1 VPLADSRVVD
11 TREQSE
17 FFVLAY
23 DSATISVRSFT
34 GHGHDF
40 VGAVL
45 TLTAKV
51 DQHRADPH
59 VVVRI
64 YEASSFGELP
74 DRCPNPFWDLHFP
87 NGS

>member
-1 VPLADSRVVD
+1 VSTTP
-11 TREQSE
+11 EQSE

-23 DSATISVRSFT
+23 DTATMDVRSFT

-45 TLTAKV
+45 TFTSRV
-51 DQHRADPH
+51 NQYRADPH

-64 YEASSFGELP
+64 YEANSFGELP
-74 DRCPNPFWDLHFP
+74 DRYPNPFRDLHFP
-87 NGS
+87 SGS

>member
-1 VPLADSRVVD
+1 VVD
-11 TREQSE
+11 TTREQAE

-23 DSATISVRSFT
+23 DTATMDVRSFT

-45 TLTAKV
+45 ELTARV
-51 DQHRADPH
+51 NQYRTDPD

-64 YEASSFGELP
+64 YQAGSFGELP
-74 DRCPNPFWDLHFP
+74 DRYPDPFRGLHFP

>member
-1 VPLADSRVVD
+1 MADSCVVE
-11 TREQSE
+11 TTGEQSE

-23 DSATISVRSFT
+23 DTVTMDVRSFT

-40 VGAVL
+40 IGAVL
-45 TLTAKV
+45 ALMARV
-51 DQHRADPH
+51 NQYRGDPH

-64 YEASSFGELP
+64 YEANSFDELP
-74 DRCPNPFWDLHFP
+74 ERYPRPFRDLHFP

>member
-1 VPLADSRVVD
+1 VVD

-23 DSATISVRSFT
+23 DTATMDVRSFT
-34 GHGHDF
+34 GHGRDF
-40 VGAVL
+40 VGAVM

-51 DQHRADPH
+51 DQYRADPH

-64 YEASSFGELP
+64 YEASSFRELP
-74 DRCPNPFWDLHFP
+74 DRYPKPFRQLHFP

>member
-1 VPLADSRVVD
+1 MVET

-23 DSATISVRSFT
+23 DSATMDVRSFT

-45 TLTAKV
+45 ALTARV
-51 DQHRADPH
+51 NQYRGDPD
-59 VVVRI
+59 VVVRV

-74 DRCPNPFWDLHFP
+74 DRYPDPFRSLHFP

>member
-1 VPLADSRVVD
+1 VD
-11 TREQSE
+11 TQQQSE

-23 DSATISVRSFT
+23 DRATMDVRSFT

-45 TLTAKV
+45 ALAARV
-51 DQHRADPH
+51 NQYRRDPD

-64 YEASSFGELP
+64 YEAGSFGELP
-74 DRCPNPFWDLHFP
+74 DRYPDPFRGLRFP

>member
-1 VPLADSRVVD
+1 MD
-11 TREQSE
+11 TPEQSE

-23 DSATISVRSFT
+23 DTRTMKVRSFT

-45 TLTAKV
+45 ELTARLNEYRGAP
-51 DQHRADPH
+51 D

-64 YEASSFGELP
+64 YEANSFGELP
-74 DRCPNPFWDLHFP
+74 DRYPDPFRALNFR
-87 NGS
+87 NGLGRV

>member
-1 VPLADSRVVD
+1 MVD
-11 TREQSE
+11 TTREQSE

-23 DSATISVRSFT
+23 DTATMNVRSFT

-45 TLTAKV
+45 ALTARV
-51 DQHRADPH
+51 NQFRRDPH

-64 YEASSFGELP
+64 YEANSFGELP
-74 DRCPNPFWDLHFP
+74 DRYPDPFRALNFP

>member
-1 VPLADSRVVD
+1 ME

-23 DSATISVRSFT
+23 DRETMNVRSFT

-51 DQHRADPH
+51 NQYRADPD

-74 DRCPNPFWDLHFP
+74 NRYPHPFHDLHFP
-87 NGS
+87 NGG

>member
-1 VPLADSRVVD
+1 VVET

-23 DSATISVRSFT
+23 DRTTMDVRSFT

-51 DQHRADPH
+51 DQYRTDPH

-64 YEASSFGELP
+64 YEARSFGELP
-74 DRCPNPFWDLHFP
+74 DRYPNPFRALHFR